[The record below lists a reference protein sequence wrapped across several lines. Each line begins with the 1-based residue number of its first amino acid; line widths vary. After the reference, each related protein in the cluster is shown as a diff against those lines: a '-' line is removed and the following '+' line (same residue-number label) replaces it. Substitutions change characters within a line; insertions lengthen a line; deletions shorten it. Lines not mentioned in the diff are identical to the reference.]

1 MQDRK
6 VKDLNSHRG
15 KLKPFVELC
24 GCRICQVRG
33 RYIWLC
39 LVVHS
44 VGYTCKDEIAH
55 LQTWAAG
62 NNLRLNRKKTK
73 EIIFSASRKGALP
86 PPLSGIERVP
96 SLRVLGVTVN
106 DKLTA
111 ADHVATLLSSG
122 TSLLAVCD
130 ASAAL
135 AWYLALVA
143 ARYFPRDGCL
153 AHSVRGASVVG
164 HVLGGGPHATRL
176 AVAPQQTLGYCS
188 DDVPVVADLFNT
200 ADDEFFHRV
209 KTNSD
214 HVLQPCLP
222 DLINIPY
229 QLRNRSHNQRRNA
242 TIRGTR
248 HFLRSGPLPSDLKK
262 CHLK

>member
-15 KLKPFVELC
+15 KLKPFVEFC

-62 NNLRLNRKKTK
+62 NNLRLNREKTK

-111 ADHVATLLSSG
+111 ADHVTTLMSSG
-122 TSLLAVCD
+122 TSLLYAMRVLRSHGTPPSSLHNIFR
-130 ASAAL
+130 ATVVSRIQYAAP
-135 AWYLALVA
+135 AWS
-143 ARYFPRDGCL
+143 GMW
-153 AHSVRGASVVG
+153 S
-164 HVLGGGPHATRL
+164 LGGGPHANRL
-176 AVAPQQTLGYCS
+176 AVAPQQTARL
-188 DDVPVVADLFNT
+188 L
-200 ADDEFFHRV
+200 
-209 KTNSD
+209 
-214 HVLQPCLP
+214 
-222 DLINIPY
+222 
-229 QLRNRSHNQRRNA
+229 
-242 TIRGTR
+242 
-248 HFLRSGPLPSDLKK
+248 
-262 CHLK
+262 

>member
-6 VKDLNSHRG
+6 VKDRG
-15 KLKPFVELC
+15 KLKPFVEFC

-62 NNLRLNRKKTK
+62 NNLRLNREKTK
-73 EIIFSASRKGALP
+73 EIIFSARRKGVLP

-111 ADHVATLLSSG
+111 ADHMATLLLSG
-122 TSLLAVCD
+122 TSLLYAMRVVRSHGTPPSSLHD
-130 ASAAL
+130 IFRATVVSRIQYAAP
-135 AWYLALVA
+135 AWSGMWSL
-143 ARYFPRDGCL
+143 D
-153 AHSVRGASVVG
+153 
-164 HVLGGGPHATRL
+164 GGPHATRL
-176 AVAPQQTLGYCS
+176 AVAPQQTARL
-188 DDVPVVADLFNT
+188 L
-200 ADDEFFHRV
+200 
-209 KTNSD
+209 
-214 HVLQPCLP
+214 
-222 DLINIPY
+222 
-229 QLRNRSHNQRRNA
+229 
-242 TIRGTR
+242 
-248 HFLRSGPLPSDLKK
+248 
-262 CHLK
+262 